1 MGVLDEIRAPDL
13 ISISNILVGFAGIW
27 LSITDIYYGCSA
39 IIVSAILDGVDGLV
53 AKWEKSLL
61 GREMDS
67 LADVVSFGV
76 LPGLILVLYS
86 PSTLSLS
93 AAGFIVAT
101 GMLRLARFNI
111 LKRDYFEGIPIT
123 YTGLAIS
130 LLVLSDFPDLVII
143 VIAFILSALMVSPI
157 RYEKIKNRTILIT
170 LAVFLI
176 LSLISGIYRTKSLIF
191 ASYLVLIL
199 LLLYAISPI
208 RGFMKNEG

>member
-1 MGVLDEIRAPDL
+1 MGVMDEIRAPDL

-67 LADVVSFGV
+67 LADIVSFGV

-130 LLVLSDFPDLVII
+130 LLVLSDFPELVII
-143 VIAFILSALMVSPI
+143 VIAFILSALMISPI
-157 RYEKIKNRTILIT
+157 RYEKIKNRTILLT

-191 ASYLVLIL
+191 ASYLFLIL
-199 LLLYAISPI
+199 LLQYAISPI
-208 RGFMKNEG
+208 RVFMHNEG